1 MRPIQI
7 MSTSSLPVTDD
18 SLDPADDSARAGED
32 RYYITALAR
41 GLEVLSCFRSGDR
54 SLSNQQIAERCG
66 LPKSTITRITYT
78 LTKLGYLVQ
87 LPDGGRF
94 ALGNA
99 TLALGSATLAR
110 MDVRQLARPLMQELA
125 EFSGATVAIAVRD
138 KLSMIYVEVSHSTA
152 ALALTLQVGSRIP
165 LATSA
170 IGRAYMARASEQERE
185 EILNRA
191 RELDDQACANVV
203 TGLERALADD
213 REYGCATSFG
223 DWQKHVNGIAV
234 GFRPVSGNSAM
245 AINCG
250 GPSTTLSRE
259 FLLNDVRPRL
269 LELAQRL
276 QVSAVR

>member
-1 MRPIQI
+1 MRPIKI

-110 MDVRQLARPLMQELA
+110 MDVRQLARPLMHELA

-138 KLSMIYVEVSHSTA
+138 KLSMIYV
-152 ALALTLQVGSRIP
+152 
-165 LATSA
+165 
-170 IGRAYMARASEQERE
+170 
-185 EILNRA
+185 
-191 RELDDQACANVV
+191 
-203 TGLERALADD
+203 
-213 REYGCATSFG
+213 
-223 DWQKHVNGIAV
+223 
-234 GFRPVSGNSAM
+234 
-245 AINCG
+245 
-250 GPSTTLSRE
+250 
-259 FLLNDVRPRL
+259 
-269 LELAQRL
+269 
-276 QVSAVR
+276 